1 MKMIMSIMVIIS
13 IKTKGGIQCLIKTHK
28 EEHEATN
35 RIKNIT
41 QKKII
46 NLCKLEERDP
56 TSHLNPIRYNHLS
69 NLSMCRE
76 EEENIIVSRT
86 TTNQDMRMSSNLS
99 DRILNRDIIRES
111 QILGIIKKEVEKMI
125 LHIKEERLKFIIRK
139 IKIE

>member
-1 MKMIMSIMVIIS
+1 MITSIRVIIS
-13 IKTKGGIQCLIKTHK
+13 IKTKGDIQCLIKTHN

-41 QKKII
+41 QKKIT

-56 TSHLNPIRYNHLS
+56 TSHLNPIRYNHFC
-69 NLSMCRE
+69 NLLAMCRE
-76 EEENIIVSRT
+76 EEENTIASRT
-86 TTNQDMRMSSNLS
+86 TTNQNIRMSSNLS

-111 QILGIIKKEVEKMI
+111 QILGNIKKEVEKMI
-125 LHIKEERLKFIIRK
+125 LNIKEERLKFIIRK